1 MKKASPLQ
9 SKQSGKVNLSSF
21 MYYTVLS
28 LAALAGIMAYSAG
41 ASAEAALLRAVIVL
55 LVCTILGYAL
65 NIALWLS
72 TPTQMAAT
80 VIEGMAGRERVIDAE
95 DVKHLSAGESR
106 GTAQASEE
114 PIPLSQEHVLATEP
128 AASDR

>member
-1 MKKASPLQ
+1 MKKTKPM
-9 SKQSGKVNLSSF
+9 QSGKVNLSSF

-28 LAALAGIMAYSAG
+28 LAALAGVMAYSAG
-41 ASAEAALLRAVIVL
+41 ASAEAALLRAVVVL

-80 VIEGMAGRERVIDAE
+80 MIEGMTGRERVIDAR
-95 DVKHLSAGESR
+95 DVKRVGAGESSIA
-106 GTAQASEE
+106 THASRE
-114 PIPLSQEHVLATEP
+114 PLGLSQEPVLATET
-128 AASDR
+128 AAMASSDR